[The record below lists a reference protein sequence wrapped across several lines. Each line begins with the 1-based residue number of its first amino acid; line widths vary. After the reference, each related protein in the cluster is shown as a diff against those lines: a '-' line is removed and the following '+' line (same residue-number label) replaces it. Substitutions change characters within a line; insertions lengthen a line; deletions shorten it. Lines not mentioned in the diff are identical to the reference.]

1 MARIRDLSEVEW
13 QAFSQW
19 GEDGILDWLVH
30 HLPGIPE
37 SFVEFG
43 VENYRESNTRW
54 LLRARNWKGLVMDG
68 SADHMRDLRRQDIYW
83 QHELTGVDAFIDAGN
98 INDLLTRHGFAGDI
112 GILSIDIDGNDY
124 WVWKAI
130 AAVRPALVV
139 CEYNAVLGDLQPLTI
154 PYDPAFVRTR
164 AHCSN
169 LYYGAAIQALI
180 HLGKEKGYVFLGTN
194 SHGSSGFF
202 VRNDLAGQ
210 LTGRLENVKS
220 WPSRFREARNE
231 QGHLLF
237 CSSSERSRIIG
248 TLPVVRVPEGGTTT
262 IAEAGPLYSKDWEA

>member
-1 MARIRDLSEVEW
+1 MVRIRDLSAVEW

-30 HLPGIPE
+30 HLPDIPE

-68 SADHMRDLRRQDIYW
+68 SADHMRDLRGQDIYW
-83 QHELTGVDAFIDAGN
+83 QHDLTGVAAFVDAGN
-98 INDLLTRHGFAGDI
+98 IDDLLTRHEFAGDI
-112 GILSIDIDGNDY
+112 GLLSIDIDGNDY

-130 AAVRPALVV
+130 TAVRPALVV
-139 CEYNAVLGDLQPLTI
+139 CEYNAVLGDLQALSI
-154 PYDPAFVRTR
+154 PYDPGFVRTR
-164 AHCSN
+164 AHSSN
-169 LYYGAAIQALI
+169 LYYGASIRALI
-180 HLGKEKGYVFLGTN
+180 HLGEEKGYTFLGTN

-210 LTGRLENVKS
+210 VAGRLENIKA
-220 WPSRFREARNE
+220 WPSRFREARDAR
-231 QGHLLF
+231 GKLLF
-237 CSSSERSRIIG
+237 CSPSERSRIIG
-248 TLPVVRVPEGGTTT
+248 DLPVVRIPEGETTT
-262 IAEAGPLYSKDWEA
+262 IAGAGPLNSKEWAA